1 MELAEEIF
9 IPIQLQVELLAVQMD
24 TNTAYLLIPKLTISD
39 TLYHL
44 SFGFKYKKYFTS
56 ISDLK
61 SQELIDIYP
70 NPTSTS
76 NNTKI
81 YILLFNNSLIS

>member
-1 MELAEEIF
+1 MTRLVRKLSDEQHSQFPFSSDLIKNSDQPPKTYIKVF
-9 IPIQLQVELLAVQMD
+9 IGDDGSSVVQ
-24 TNTAYLLIPKLTISD
+24 N
-39 TLYHL
+39 
-44 SFGFKYKKYFTS
+44 KKYFTS